1 MSEWYDSQKKP
12 SGNFRQLLQK
22 RIEKTNPRRELTV
35 YDAAVGST
43 GFFTRG
49 DVVLNNFN
57 TTHLTLSDLFGSLLE
72 AIWNFIGL
80 VICTSIFVTLCTY
93 LPQEIN
99 SNLLRIILF
108 FLILLSGLGTV
119 LLFFKPTII
128 ASNINVDWE
137 GYGLWRW
144 LVKNKIANLIQ
155 LYTCRLAWP
164 FWAILIFPLVILRL
178 MDWDYLEFPPNDLV
192 TDTLW
197 KRDYPEY
204 IESHPHF
211 FFIFIVNLLLGATGI
226 FWIITYI
233 WALLGC
239 KRFDRRLCSVEIDE
253 KGTTITLHMRY
264 KLANSSPSP
273 NDFEII
279 VYEHHGH
286 TWWRNIIDVNV
297 SGHTI
302 EIIVEDP
309 IPAGTDVSVR
319 YWQEFYGG
327 PIMEDMGDKL
337 IGFWSE
343 DKQTINNS
351 TIIKSI
357 FETSDHTKNNGE
369 I

>member
-1 MSEWYDSQKKP
+1 MGNRGKHEMKIISHRGNIEGPNSSTENFPDQINDCINRGYD
-12 SGNFRQLLQK
+12 
-22 RIEKTNPRRELTV
+22 V
-35 YDAAVGST
+35 
-43 GFFTRG
+43 
-49 DVVLNNFN
+49 
-57 TTHLTLSDLFGSLLE
+57 
-72 AIWNFIGL
+72 
-80 VICTSIFVTLCTY
+80 
-93 LPQEIN
+93 EID
-99 SNLLRIILF
+99 LRIIDNIFYLGHDTPDHIVEF
-108 FLILLSGLGTV
+108 EWLL
-119 LLFFKPTII
+119 
-128 ASNINVDWE
+128 
-137 GYGLWRW
+137 
-144 LVKNKIANLIQ
+144 KNKIANLIQ
-155 LYTCRLAWP
+155 LYTFRLAWP